1 MIDIAN
7 DSINRIK
14 AEVINCKLCTL
25 CTNRRNA
32 VPGEG
37 NSKAGIMFIGEAPG
51 KNEDEKGRPFV
62 GLAGKILDETLD
74 KVGIV
79 RSRIFVTNIVK
90 CRPPGNRVPTEDER
104 RVCKNYLEREIS
116 IVSPKIICIL
126 GRTAFESLLG
136 GGSILGNRG
145 KFIAKDGRL
154 FFLTIHPAAIIYNNK
169 LRYALEKDMQT
180 LVMECR
186 RLNIPI

>member
-1 MIDIAN
+1 MCMSIDST
-7 DSINRIK
+7 DKIK
-14 AEVINCKLCTL
+14 AEVIRCKLCDL
-25 CTNRRNA
+25 CRNRTNA

-37 NSKAGIMFIGEAPG
+37 NCKASIMFVGEAPG
-51 KNEDEKGRPFV
+51 RNEDEKGRPFV

-90 CRPPGNRVPTEDER
+90 CRPPGNRVPTEEER

-126 GRTAFESLLG
+126 G
-136 GGSILGNRG
+136 NRG
-145 KFIAKDGRL
+145 KFIEKDSKL

-180 LVMECR
+180 LVSECR
-186 RLNIPI
+186 RLSIPI

>member
-1 MIDIAN
+1 MGMSIDTI
-7 DSINRIK
+7 DRIR
-14 AEVINCKLCTL
+14 AEVINCKLCNL
-25 CTNRRNA
+25 CRNRTNA

-37 NSKAGIMFIGEAPG
+37 NSAASIMFVGEAPG
-51 KNEDEKGRPFV
+51 RNEDEKGRPFV

-116 IVSPKIICIL
+116 IVSPRFVCIL
-126 GRTAFESLLG
+126 GRTAYQSLLG
-136 GGSILGNRG
+136 GRSILGNHG
-145 KFIAKDGRL
+145 KLIEKDSKL
-154 FFLTIHPAAIIYNNK
+154 FFITIHPAAIIYNNK
-169 LRYALEKDMQT
+169 LRNALEKDMQT
-180 LVMECR
+180 LVSECR

>member
-1 MIDIAN
+1 MYK
-7 DSINRIK
+7 DSIDRIK
-14 AEVINCKLCTL
+14 AEVINCKLCNL
-25 CTNRRNA
+25 CVNRRNA

-37 NSKAGIMFIGEAPG
+37 NSNASIMFIGEAPG
-51 KNEDEKGRPFV
+51 RNEDERGKPFV
-62 GLAGKILDETLD
+62 GSAGKILDETLE

-90 CRPPGNRVPTEDER
+90 CRPPGNRVPTELER

-116 IVSPKIICIL
+116 IISPKIICIL

-145 KFIAKDGRL
+145 KFIEKGNRL
-154 FFLTIHPAAIIYNNK
+154 YFLTIHPAAIIYNNK
-169 LRYALEKDMQT
+169 LRSALEKDMLT
-180 LVMECR
+180 LFMECK
-186 RLNIPI
+186 RLDIPI